1 MIAWVAT
8 YGIKQPRG
16 GWLLTEQNLLQARN
30 YQEAHKMGLHM
41 CKRGEAL
48 VTVEEIPQDLD
59 LLDYDSMD
67 VI

>member
-1 MIAWVAT
+1 MSTWAAT
-8 YGIKQPRG
+8 YGIKQGRG
-16 GWLLTEQNLLQARN
+16 GWLVTEQSIVEASD
-30 YQEAHKMGLHM
+30 YFSAHKIGRSR

-48 VTVEEIPQDLD
+48 MSLDYINQDLD

>member
-1 MIAWVAT
+1 MSTWAAT
-8 YGIKQPRG
+8 YGIKQGRG
-16 GWLLTEQNLLQARN
+16 GWLVTEQSIVEAGD
-30 YQEAHKMGLHM
+30 YFSAHKIGRSR

-48 VTVEEIPQDLD
+48 MSLDYINQDLD